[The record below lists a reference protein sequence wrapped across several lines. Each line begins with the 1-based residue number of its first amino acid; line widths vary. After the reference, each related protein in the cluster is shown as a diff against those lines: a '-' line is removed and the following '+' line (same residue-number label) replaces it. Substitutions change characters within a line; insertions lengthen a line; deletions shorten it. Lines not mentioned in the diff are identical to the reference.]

1 MAAPTEPGSAL
12 LRLRDE
18 LLDEME
24 AAEQEFSRVRM
35 AVERME
41 SDVRIG
47 RPEPPAYQNAKGRD
61 LPQAEQR
68 VVDLFR
74 RLLKLEDQ
82 IKLGRR

>member
-1 MAAPTEPGSAL
+1 MAASTEPGSAH

-18 LLDEME
+18 LLDELE
-24 AAEQEFSRVRM
+24 AAEQAFSRVRM

-47 RPEPPAYQNAKGRD
+47 RPEAPNYSQAKGHD

-74 RLLKLEDQ
+74 QLLKLEDQ
-82 IKLGRR
+82 INLGHR